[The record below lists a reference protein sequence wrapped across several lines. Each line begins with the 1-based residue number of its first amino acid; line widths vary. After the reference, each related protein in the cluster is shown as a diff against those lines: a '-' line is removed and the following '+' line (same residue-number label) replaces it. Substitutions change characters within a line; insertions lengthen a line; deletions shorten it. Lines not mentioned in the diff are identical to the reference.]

1 MRLKELFFA
10 MSPKRWL
17 LRVIQGVLVGSG
29 AILPGISGG
38 VLCVSFGLY
47 QPMMSLFAHP
57 FRNFRSTFPQLFPAG
72 VGWLLGFFAFAKLI
86 TLFFSADSN
95 LAIWLFVGLIAG
107 SFPGLYR
114 QAGQQGRT
122 GGAWL
127 AMLITLGIMLASFLA
142 LSRLSGL
149 HIQPNLLWFAFC
161 GVLWGLSLVIPGMTS
176 STTLIFLGLFEPMTA
191 GVAEL
196 NPLVILPMA
205 LGAVATVILAAKVVS
220 RLFDRHYAIAFHG
233 VLGFVIA
240 STVAIVPVQY
250 TGAGEFVRCLIFGA
264 AGFAA
269 TYWLDWREARKNPA
283 KKSP

>member
-1 MRLKELFFA
+1 MRMKDLFFA

-17 LRVIQGVLVGSG
+17 LRVLQGILVGSG

-47 QPMMSLFAHP
+47 QPMMALFAHP

-72 VGWLLGFFAFAKLI
+72 IGWLLGFFAFAKLI

-95 LAIWLFVGLIAG
+95 LAIWLFIGLIAG

-122 GGAWL
+122 GGSWL
-127 AMLITLGIMLASFLA
+127 TMLITLGIMLASFLA
-142 LSRLSGL
+142 LSRLSGF
-149 HIQPNLLWFAFC
+149 HIQPNLFWFAFC

-191 GVAEL
+191 GVAAMDPGVL
-196 NPLVILPMA
+196 IPMM
-205 LGAVATVILAAKVVS
+205 LGVAVTIIVVARVVN
-220 RLFDRHYAIAFHG
+220 RLFDRHYSLAFHG

-240 STVAIVPVQY
+240 STVVIVPVQY
-250 TGAGEFVRCLIFGA
+250 TGVGEFLRCLLFGA
-264 AGFAA
+264 VGFAA
-269 TYWLDWREARKNPA
+269 TYWLDWRDARRKNNP
-283 KKSP
+283 